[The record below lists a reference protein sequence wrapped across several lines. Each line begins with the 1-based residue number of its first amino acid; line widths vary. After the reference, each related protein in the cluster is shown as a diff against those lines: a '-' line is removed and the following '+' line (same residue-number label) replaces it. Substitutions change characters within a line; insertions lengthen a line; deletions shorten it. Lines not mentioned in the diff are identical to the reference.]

1 LKKKVKLLHLD
12 GVEEKVERYIKR
24 KTGLNILWEKIIST
38 LKDLD
43 HYGLGG
49 HSILM
54 GKMKNHM
61 KS

>member
-1 LKKKVKLLHLD
+1 MKLLHLD

>member
-1 LKKKVKLLHLD
+1 MKKKVKFLHED
-12 GVEEKVERYIKR
+12 GNEEKAERYIKR
-24 KTGLNILWEKIIST
+24 KTGLNILWEKIVST